1 MLINATQSRQKI
13 STNEMLYRIGSPS
26 YRKSDTCYYEIH
38 SVDAS
43 KLQGIKSVLGL
54 RIFMKV
60 TKKKNVNVYLYGGRN
75 RFNAVQNVV
84 YGNQQLELNKN
95 YTVKTSAGFML
106 VAYPDKDVDTE
117 FEFEYWVAD
126 MSEDLVERLEN
137 MNFDGKDG

>member
-1 MLINATQSRQKI
+1 
-13 STNEMLYRIGSPS
+13 
-26 YRKSDTCYYEIH
+26 
-38 SVDAS
+38 
-43 KLQGIKSVLGL
+43 
-54 RIFMKV
+54 MKV